1 MGVTGLDGNGHDDFV
16 KILAGV
22 QESHG
27 GTTEVLNINDKFVK
41 YNTLMEAK
49 ELGISFVSGDRKKEG
64 ILPNLS
70 IYENMVIPLYR
81 TTSRAGFLGFINWLE
96 LNGVY
101 EWELDRLNIKT
112 GFKSDLVTS
121 LSGGNQQKVMIAR
134 SFGQHP
140 KILILND
147 PARGID
153 VNTKTDL
160 YHHLR
165 KYVEEGNSVVF
176 LSSELEEFIGLCPKV
191 IVFRH
196 GSVFDIFE
204 NEKVN
209 ADTLLQGMFGQT
221 QGIGST
227 SISKSNNTSISEK
240 LNDTNTNLRNVDA
253 SDKKIIKIVD
263 FDKEKKLREEGIQ
276 KKIKVK
282 YF

>member
-1 MGVTGLDGNGHDDFV
+1 
-16 KILAGV
+16 
-22 QESHG
+22 
-27 GTTEVLNINDKFVK
+27 
-41 YNTLMEAK
+41 
-49 ELGISFVSGDRKKEG
+49 
-64 ILPNLS
+64 
-70 IYENMVIPLYR
+70 
-81 TTSRAGFLGFINWLE
+81 
-96 LNGVY
+96 
-101 EWELDRLNIKT
+101 LDRLNIKT
-112 GFKSDLVTS
+112 GLKSDLITS

-140 KILILND
+140 KILVLND

-165 KYVEEGNSVVF
+165 NYVDEGNSVVF

-240 LNDTNTNLRNVDA
+240 LNDTNTNLRNVDS

-263 FDKEKKLREEGIQ
+263 FDKEKKLEEENIQ

-282 YF
+282 SF